1 MGMRGALIAGAIAAV
16 LVLVSG
22 GAGAEGPD
30 PATDAAINAA
40 VEVVLWK
47 ERSLAGADIHVET
60 LEGQVKLRGF
70 AATMEEIATASR
82 LAREVQGV
90 RGVTSTIRVA
100 LRPTQG

>member
-1 MGMRGALIAGAIAAV
+1 MGIRGSLIAGAIAAV
-16 LVLVSG
+16 LMLVPG
-22 GAGAEGPD
+22 RAGAEGPD
-30 PATDAAINAA
+30 PASDAAIKAA

-70 AATMEEIATASR
+70 AATMQDIATATR

-90 RGVTSTIRVA
+90 RGVTSTIRLA
-100 LRPTQG
+100 ARPLQG